1 MTPGAPVGSASG
13 RLRAGGFVGLAFA
26 GLAMA
31 VLAAGVVRSPGYMD
45 ADYYF
50 ATGRELS
57 RGHGFSE
64 PFLWNYLDDP
74 SGLPHPSHLYWMPLA
89 SVLAAGSM
97 GVLGEGFRAA
107 QIPFLLM
114 TTALPPLTAA
124 LALRVTSEVRWAVLS
139 GLLAAFSGFF
149 LPFFVTTDAFAAYAL
164 LGGGLLWAL
173 AEASQSGKARWWLG
187 SGALLGLC
195 HLARADAPL
204 MLLPAVYAVV
214 RSRQGRTLALGSLL
228 GGYAAVMAPW
238 FARNLLVVGS
248 PLNPGGVRVL
258 WMLGYDDLFSYPASG
273 LSFGRWLEAGLAAH
287 LELRLSA
294 AGTMLQRALAEN
306 GLVFLGP
313 FMLLG
318 AVRLWSQV
326 HVRIAILYLIE
337 LFVGLTLAFPAV
349 GARGAYF
356 HASVAAMPI
365 LWSLAPVGVAAGT
378 QWVGARRGWKIPQAV
393 KTFTAGAVVVAGLLT
408 LVLLARRMPGPGG
421 GGWGSGSEAYEA
433 VGEQLARLDADRA
446 PVAVNN
452 PPGFF
457 AATEWPAVV
466 IPDGDPSVL
475 HQVVQR
481 YGVGWVVLDA
491 NHPQGLAELY
501 AVPTGLE
508 WLRPVTSWPDPSGQP
523 VWLLA
528 VVREAGP

>member
-1 MTPGAPVGSASG
+1 
-13 RLRAGGFVGLAFA
+13 
-26 GLAMA
+26 MA
-31 VLAAGVVRSPGYMD
+31 VLAAGVVQSPGYMD

-57 RGHGFSE
+57 RGHGFNE

-74 SGLPHPSHLYWMPLA
+74 PGLPHPSHLYWMPLA

-97 GVLGEGFRAA
+97 RVLGEGFRAA
-107 QIPFLLM
+107 QIPFLLL
-114 TTALPPLTAA
+114 TAALPPLTAA
-124 LALRVTSEVRWAVLS
+124 LALRVTSQLRWAVLS
-139 GLLAAFSGFF
+139 GLLAAFPGFF
-149 LPFFVTTDAFAAYAL
+149 LPFFVTSDAFAAYAV
-164 LGGGLLWAL
+164 LGGGLLWVL
-173 AEASQSGKARWWLG
+173 AEASQSGKGRWWLG

-204 MLLPAVYAVV
+204 MLLPALYAVL
-214 RSRQGRTLALGSLL
+214 RSRSGRALALGLL
-228 GGYAAVMAPW
+228 LSGYVAVMAPW
-238 FARNLLVVGS
+238 FVRNLAEVGS

-273 LSFGRWLEAGLAAH
+273 LSLGRWLGAGLAAH

-306 GLVFLGP
+306 GLVFLSP

-318 AVRLWSQV
+318 AVRLWSQA
-326 HVRIAILYLIE
+326 HVRIAMVYLIG
-337 LFVGLTLAFPAV
+337 LFAGLALAFPAV

-356 HASVAAMPI
+356 HASVAVMPI

-378 QWVGARRGWKIPQAV
+378 QWVGARRGWNIPRAV
-393 KTFTAGAVVVAGLLT
+393 RTFTAGSVVIAGLLT
-408 LVLLARRMPGPGG
+408 LVLLARRMPGAGG

-433 VGEQLARLDADRA
+433 VGEQLARLDDGRT

-457 AATEWPAVV
+457 AATDWPAVV
-466 IPDGDPSVL
+466 IPNGDPPVL
-475 HQVVQR
+475 YQVVQR

-501 AVPTGLE
+501 AAPTGLE
-508 WLRPVTSWPDPSGQP
+508 WLRPVTSWPDSRGQP

-528 VVREAGP
+528 VAREDGP

>member
-1 MTPGAPVGSASG
+1 M
-13 RLRAGGFVGLAFA
+13 RLRARDFVGLAFA

-57 RGHGFSE
+57 RGHGFNE

-74 SGLPHPSHLYWMPLA
+74 PGLPHPSHLYWMPLA

-97 GVLGEGFRAA
+97 RVLGEGFRAA
-107 QIPFLLM
+107 QIPFLLL
-114 TTALPPLTAA
+114 TAALPPLTAA
-124 LALRVTSEVRWAVLS
+124 LALRVTSQLRWAVLS
-139 GLLAAFSGFF
+139 GLLAAFPGFF
-149 LPFFVTTDAFAAYAL
+149 LPFFVTTDAFAAYAV
-164 LGGGLLWAL
+164 LGGGLLWVL
-173 AEASQSGKARWWLG
+173 AEASQSGKGRWWLG

-204 MLLPAVYAVV
+204 MLLPALYAVL
-214 RSRQGRTLALGSLL
+214 RSRTGRTLALGLLL
-228 GGYAAVMAPW
+228 GGYLAVMAPW
-238 FARNLLVVGS
+238 FARNLAEVGS
-248 PLNPGGVRVL
+248 PLNPGGARVL

-273 LSFGRWLEAGLAAH
+273 LSLGRWLEAGLAAH

-318 AVRLWSQV
+318 AVRLWSQA
-326 HVRIAILYLIE
+326 HVRIAMVYLIG
-337 LFVGLTLAFPAV
+337 LFAGLALAFPAV

-378 QWVGARRGWKIPQAV
+378 QWVGARRGWNIPRAV
-393 KTFTAGAVVVAGLLT
+393 RTFTAGSVVIAGLLT
-408 LVLLARRMPGPGG
+408 LVLLARRMPSAGG

-433 VGEQLARLDADRA
+433 VGEQLARLDDGRT

-457 AATEWPAVV
+457 AATDWPAVV
-466 IPDGDPSVL
+466 IPNGDPSVL
-475 HQVVQR
+475 YQVVQR

-501 AVPTGLE
+501 AAPTGLE
-508 WLRPVTSWPDPSGQP
+508 WLRPVTSWPDSSGQP

-528 VVREAGP
+528 VAREDGP

>member
-1 MTPGAPVGSASG
+1 MIPSVPVGPASE
-13 RLRAGGFVGLAFA
+13 RLRVRSFVGLAFA

-57 RGHGFSE
+57 RGHGFNE

-74 SGLPHPSHLYWMPLA
+74 PGLPHPSHLYWMPLA
-89 SVLAAGSM
+89 SMLVAGSM

-114 TTALPPLTAA
+114 TAALPPLTAA
-124 LALRVTSEVRWAVLS
+124 LALRVTSQIRWAVLS

-173 AEASQSGKARWWLG
+173 AEASQSRRAGWWLV
-187 SGALLGLC
+187 SGVLLGLS

-204 MLLPAVYAVV
+204 MLLPVLYALLRSRPVRPSAVGLLVSGYAVV
-214 RSRQGRTLALGSLL
+214 MT
-228 GGYAAVMAPW
+228 PW
-238 FARNLLVVGS
+238 FVRNLLVAGW

-273 LSFGRWLEAGLAAH
+273 LSLGRWLEAGLAAH
-287 LELRLSA
+287 LELRLSS
-294 AGTMLQRALAEN
+294 AGVMLQRALAEN

-318 AVRLWSQV
+318 AARLWSRV
-326 HVRIAILYLIE
+326 HVRIAVVYLIG
-337 LFVGLTLAFPAV
+337 LFAGLTLAFPAI

-378 QWVGARRGWKIPQAV
+378 QWVGARRGWNIPQAV
-393 KTFTAGAVVVAGLLT
+393 KTFTAGGVVFAGLLT
-408 LVLLARRMPGPGG
+408 LILLARRIPTSSG
-421 GGWGSGSEAYEA
+421 GGWGSGSEVYGA
-433 VGEQLARLDADRA
+433 VGEQLARMDADRA
-446 PVAVNN
+446 LVAVNN

-457 AATEWPAVV
+457 AATDWPAVV
-466 IPDGDPSVL
+466 IPNGDPSVL

-481 YGVGWVVLDA
+481 YGVGWIVLDA

-501 AVPTGLE
+501 ADPTGLE

-528 VVREAGP
+528 VAQEAGP

>member
-1 MTPGAPVGSASG
+1 MTPSAPVGPTSE
-13 RLRAGGFVGLAFA
+13 RLRVRGFVGLAFA

-57 RGHGFSE
+57 RGHGFNE

-74 SGLPHPSHLYWMPLA
+74 PGLPHPSHLYWMPLA
-89 SVLAAGSM
+89 SMLAAASM

-114 TTALPPLTAA
+114 TAALPPLTAA
-124 LALRVTSEVRWAVLS
+124 LALRVTSQARWAVLS

-149 LPFFVTTDAFAAYAL
+149 LPFFVTTDSFAAYAV

-173 AEASQSGKARWWLG
+173 AEASQSGKGRWWLG

-204 MLLPAVYAVV
+204 MLLPALYAVV
-214 RSRQGRTLALGSLL
+214 RSRSGRTLALGLLL
-228 GGYAAVMAPW
+228 GGYAAVMTPW

-258 WMLGYDDLFSYPASG
+258 WMLGYDDLFSYPASL
-273 LSFGRWLEAGLAAH
+273 LSIGRWLEAGLAAH

-313 FMLLG
+313 FMLIG
-318 AVRLWSQV
+318 AARLWSQA
-326 HVRIAILYLIE
+326 HVRIAILYLIG
-337 LFVGLTLAFPAV
+337 LFAGLTLAFPAV

-365 LWSLAPVGVAAGT
+365 LWALAPVGVAAGT
-378 QWVGARRGWKIPQAV
+378 QWVGGRRGWNVPPAV
-393 KTFTAGAVVVAGLLT
+393 KTLTAGAVVIAGLLT
-408 LVLLARRMPGPGG
+408 LILLARRMQSSGG
-421 GGWGSGSEAYEA
+421 GRWGSGSEAYEA
-433 VGEQLARLDADRA
+433 VGEQLAALDADRT

-457 AATEWPAVV
+457 AATDWPAVV
-466 IPDGDPSVL
+466 IPNGDPSVL
-475 HQVVQR
+475 RQVVQR

-501 AVPTGLE
+501 ADPTGLG
-508 WLRPVTSWPDPSGQP
+508 WLRPVTSWPDPSGRP
-523 VWLLA
+523 IWLLA
-528 VVREAGP
+528 VVRKAVP

>member
-1 MTPGAPVGSASG
+1 M
-13 RLRAGGFVGLAFA
+13 RLRARDLVGLGFA

-31 VLAAGVVRSPGYMD
+31 VLAAGVVQSPGYMD

-57 RGHGFSE
+57 RGHGFNE

-74 SGLPHPSHLYWMPLA
+74 PGLPHPSHLYWMPLA

-97 GVLGEGFRAA
+97 RVLGEGFRAA
-107 QIPFLLM
+107 QIPFLLL
-114 TTALPPLTAA
+114 TAALPPLTAA
-124 LALRVTSEVRWAVLS
+124 LALRVTSQLRWAVLS
-139 GLLAAFSGFF
+139 GLLAAFPGFF
-149 LPFFVTTDAFAAYAL
+149 LPFFVTTDAFAAYAV
-164 LGGGLLWAL
+164 LGGGLLWVL
-173 AEASQSGKARWWLG
+173 AEASQSGKGRWWLG

-204 MLLPAVYAVV
+204 MLLPALYAVL
-214 RSRQGRTLALGSLL
+214 RSRSGRALALSLL
-228 GGYAAVMAPW
+228 LSGYVAVMAPW
-238 FARNLLVVGS
+238 FVRNLAEVGS

-273 LSFGRWLEAGLAAH
+273 LSLGRWLGAGLAAH

-318 AVRLWSQV
+318 AVRLWSQA
-326 HVRIAILYLIE
+326 HVRIAMVYLIG
-337 LFVGLTLAFPAV
+337 LFAGLALAFPAV

-356 HASVAAMPI
+356 HASVAVMPI

-378 QWVGARRGWKIPQAV
+378 QWVGARRGWNIPRAV
-393 KTFTAGAVVVAGLLT
+393 RTFTAGSVVIAGLLT
-408 LVLLARRMPGPGG
+408 LVLLARRMPGAG

-433 VGEQLARLDADRA
+433 VGEQLARLDDGRT

-457 AATEWPAVV
+457 AATDWPAVV
-466 IPDGDPSVL
+466 IPNGDPSVL
-475 HQVVQR
+475 YQVVQR

-501 AVPTGLE
+501 AAPTGLE
-508 WLRPVTSWPDPSGQP
+508 WLRPVTSWPDSRGQP

-528 VVREAGP
+528 VAREDGP